1 MKPEFHL
8 DQTPALEG
16 EVVASTLVGAVAAVC
31 IAGPSADWLGR
42 RFMLCVSGVLY
53 SLSALVMLWS
63 PTVYVLIAGR
73 LIIGCAI
80 GLAATIAPIL
90 ISESAPSEIR
100 GQLATFPQFLGSG
113 GLFLAYVMDFMF
125 SLQPDVNWR
134 FMLGILLI
142 PSLLYVVLGTTVL
155 PESPRWLVSKGR
167 MNEAKKVLQKIRG
180 REDVDGKIKSQQ
192 LL

>member
-1 MKPEFHL
+1 M
-8 DQTPALEG
+8 
-16 EVVASTLVGAVAAVC
+16 GAVAAVC

-42 RFMLCVSGVLY
+42 KFMLCVSGVLY
-53 SLSALVMLWS
+53 AFAALVMVWS
-63 PTVYVLIAGR
+63 STVYVLIVGR
-73 LIIGCAI
+73 LLVGCAI

-113 GLFLAYVMDFMF
+113 GLFLAYVMDFVL

-134 FMLGILLI
+134 FMLGFLFIPAAFYVILGL
-142 PSLLYVVLGTTVL
+142 SVL

-167 MNEAKKVLQKIRG
+167 MNEAKKVLQNIRG
-180 REDVDGKIKSQQ
+180 QDEVDGNVIS
-192 LL
+192 LHF